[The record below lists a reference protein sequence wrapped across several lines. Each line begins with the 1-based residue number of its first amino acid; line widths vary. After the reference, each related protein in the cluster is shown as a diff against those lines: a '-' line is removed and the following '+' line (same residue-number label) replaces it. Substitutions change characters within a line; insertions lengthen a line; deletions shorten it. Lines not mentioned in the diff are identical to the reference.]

1 MRSNMIKNDYYA
13 INLDGEIVILDL
25 NSNCFHFLD
34 EEQTIAMDNY
44 INGSS
49 TFDSKLDDYTF
60 LFDKSLKSSNIVKY
74 NNIEG
79 IDNYSWSDVSH
90 FINKDIQDIHIK
102 DKFYIV
108 IIYCILFTGKDYFF
122 KQKINLLKFLKKN
135 TKNVNNNLD
144 YVNSAA
150 NFIHKV
156 SSKLPFNLKCLEN
169 SLILAYFLTFKK
181 YNFNLKIGVQKYDF
195 LSHAWIEV
203 DNIVVSDMPDL
214 SKKLAIILA
223 I

>member
-1 MRSNMIKNDYYA
+1 MIKNDCYA

-25 NSNCFHFLD
+25 KSNCFHFLD
-34 EEQTIAMDNY
+34 KEQTVAMDNY
-44 INGSS
+44 VNGSS

-60 LFDKSLKSSNIVKY
+60 LFDKSLKSSTIVKY

-90 FINKDIQDIHIK
+90 FINKDVQDIDIK
-102 DKFYIV
+102 DKIFIV
-108 IIYCILFTGKDYFF
+108 IIYCILFTGKNYFF

-135 TKNVNNNLD
+135 TKLVNNNLD

-150 NFIHKV
+150 SFIHKI

-181 YNFNLKIGVQKYDF
+181 YDFNLKIGVQKYDF

-203 DNIVVSDMPDL
+203 DDIVVSDMPNL
-214 SKKLAIILA
+214 SKKLAIILT

>member
-1 MRSNMIKNDYYA
+1 MIRNDYYA

-25 NSNCFHFLD
+25 RSNCFHFLD
-34 EEQTIAMDNY
+34 KEQTVAMDNY
-44 INGSS
+44 VNGSS

-60 LFDKSLKSSNIVKY
+60 LFDKSLKSSNIIKY
-74 NNIEG
+74 DDIEG

-90 FINKDIQDIHIK
+90 FINKDVQDINIK
-102 DKFYIV
+102 DKIFIV
-108 IIYCILFTGKDYFF
+108 IIYFILFTGKDYFF

-135 TKNVNNNLD
+135 TKVVNNNLD

-150 NFIHKV
+150 NFIHHI
-156 SSKLPFNLKCLEN
+156 SSRLPFNLKCLEN

-203 DNIVVSDMPDL
+203 DDIVVSDMPDL

>member
-1 MRSNMIKNDYYA
+1 MIKKDYYA
-13 INLDGEIVILDL
+13 INLDGEMVILDL
-25 NSNCFHFLD
+25 KSNCFHFLD
-34 EEQTIAMDNY
+34 KEQTVAMDNY
-44 INGSS
+44 INGSC

-60 LFDKSLKSSNIVKY
+60 LFDRFLKSSPIVKY

-90 FINKDIQDIHIK
+90 FINKDVQDIDIK
-102 DKFYIV
+102 DKISIV

-135 TKNVNNNLD
+135 TKLVNNNLD

-181 YNFNLKIGVQKYDF
+181 YNFNLKIGIQKYDF

-203 DNIVVSDMPDL
+203 DDIVVSDMPDL
-214 SKKLAIILA
+214 SHKLAIILKV
-223 I
+223 

>member
-1 MRSNMIKNDYYA
+1 MRSNMIKKDYYA
-13 INLDGEIVILDL
+13 INLDGEMVILDL
-25 NSNCFHFLD
+25 KSNCFHFLD
-34 EEQTIAMDNY
+34 KEQTVAMDNY
-44 INGSS
+44 INGSC

-60 LFDKSLKSSNIVKY
+60 LFDRFLKSSPIVKY

-90 FINKDIQDIHIK
+90 FINKDVQDIDIK
-102 DKFYIV
+102 DKISIV

-135 TKNVNNNLD
+135 TKLVNNNLD

-181 YNFNLKIGVQKYDF
+181 YNFNLKIGIQKYDF

-203 DNIVVSDMPDL
+203 DDIVVSDMPDL
-214 SKKLAIILA
+214 SHKLAIILKV
-223 I
+223 

>member
-1 MRSNMIKNDYYA
+1 MIKNDYYA
-13 INLDGEIVILDL
+13 INLDGEMVILDL
-25 NSNCFHFLD
+25 KSNCFHFLD
-34 EEQTIAMDNY
+34 KEQTVAMDNY

-60 LFDKSLKSSNIVKY
+60 LFDRFLKSSPIVKY

-90 FINKDIQDIHIK
+90 FINKDVQDINIK
-102 DKFYIV
+102 DKISIV

-122 KQKINLLKFLKKN
+122 KQKINLLKLLKKN
-135 TKNVNNNLD
+135 TKLVNNNLD

-181 YNFNLKIGVQKYDF
+181 YDFNLKIGVQKYDF

-203 DNIVVSDMPDL
+203 DDIVISDMPDL
-214 SKKLAIILA
+214 SHKLAIILKV
-223 I
+223 

>member
-1 MRSNMIKNDYYA
+1 MIKNDYYA
-13 INLDGEIVILDL
+13 INLDGEMVILDL
-25 NSNCFHFLD
+25 KSNSFHFLD
-34 EEQTIAMDNY
+34 KEQTVAMDNY

-60 LFDKSLKSSNIVKY
+60 LFDRFLNSSPIVKY

-90 FINKDIQDIHIK
+90 FINKDVQDINIK
-102 DKFYIV
+102 DKIYIV

-122 KQKINLLKFLKKN
+122 KQKINLLKLLKEN
-135 TKNVNNNLD
+135 TKLVNKNLD

-181 YNFNLKIGVQKYDF
+181 YDFNLKIGVQKYDF

-203 DNIVVSDMPDL
+203 DDIVISDMPDL
-214 SKKLAIILA
+214 SHKLAIILTV
-223 I
+223 